1 MDLLVRVPDYAG
13 NYHMTVGGEAVGSR
27 TENGYWKLHVEKDCR
42 VEVAFET
49 PAHYVYANP
58 QVRADAGKAAIMRGP
73 LVYCLEECDNGS
85 NLPWIFPDT
94 DAPRGEECS
103 ELFGGCVVIQGKGK
117 RGVESSWKG
126 GLYGL
131 RKPELEDVEFTA
143 VPYPYWNNRGEGEM
157 IVWMRAL

>member
-42 VEVAFET
+42 IEVAFET

-73 LVYCLEECDNGS
+73 LVYCLEECDNVPIFRGFS
-85 NLPWIFPDT
+85 RIPTYRLERSAQSCLAAVWSSKEKENAAWNPPGRAAFTDCANRSWRMWNLPPFRIRT
-94 DAPRGEECS
+94 GT
-103 ELFGGCVVIQGKGK
+103 
-117 RGVESSWKG
+117 
-126 GLYGL
+126 
-131 RKPELEDVEFTA
+131 TA
-143 VPYPYWNNRGEGEM
+143 A
-157 IVWMRAL
+157 RAK